1 MNYSNLTQRCMKSCE
16 RDAVITTGKPPSS
29 SWLNLQSNQLP
40 STPLQ
45 LLSTVWEGEEIGAAD
60 YIILKLL
67 QSKLL
72 QCKDGGDGIYQF
84 IVQEKVNYCCLSLA
98 IYSAERSR
106 ATNVMLYK
114 KNLQYLVITN
124 NFDPYRPFISRHCV
138 LSPPMCMCSTL
149 SITASATFSLK
160 LFGSIE
166 KEILHHLSLIFSGF
180 GAFSCHFLSRF

>member
-124 NFDPYRPFISRHCV
+124 NFDPYRPFISRHRV

-160 LFGSIE
+160 LFGSI
-166 KEILHHLSLIFSGF
+166 
-180 GAFSCHFLSRF
+180 

>member
-1 MNYSNLTQRCMKSCE
+1 MNYSNLTQWCMKSCE

-29 SWLNLQSNQLP
+29 SWLNPQSNQLP

-114 KNLQYLVITN
+114 KKLA
-124 NFDPYRPFISRHCV
+124 ISCHNKQFWS
-138 LSPPMCMCSTL
+138 LSTFYYKTPCYVSPNVYVQRSN
-149 SITASATFSLK
+149 TAAATFSLK
-160 LFGSIE
+160 LFGSI
-166 KEILHHLSLIFSGF
+166 
-180 GAFSCHFLSRF
+180 